1 MSLLFD
7 ERDLDI
13 AAGSLSPKLSDEIP
27 EGKVAAGK
35 VPGLSGKDK
44 VAAVK
49 SAAAAVGLSKQ
60 MADPFRLSPYR
71 LNQFTK
77 FHRIDMASKRRLVH
91 SSKNEPVLYEGIEE
105 VHLEW
110 RKLRTMYCFDSLPNL
125 RRLFLSGN
133 EILTIDGLENAT
145 MLEELILED
154 NLIKQVCKTSSQK
167 NIYISVLGFS
177 VSTPLLE

>member
-133 EILTIDGLENAT
+133 EILMIDGLENAT

-167 NIYISVLGFS
+167 KF
-177 VSTPLLE
+177 